1 MVLFTVA
8 PKEKRGAAKRRRNA
22 VETHDES
29 DEPVYVI
36 SVAARLAGLK
46 TWYLRVLNDA
56 GIVVPTRTD
65 TNRRLYSARD
75 VARLARVRYLTEE
88 RGVNMDGV
96 KVIFEMEAAW
106 QAERGAIAAPKATCE
121 PCTARRRSRYFSLAT
136 GIHVGKTRLMY

>member
-1 MVLFTVA
+1 M
-8 PKEKRGAAKRRRNA
+8 
-22 VETHDES
+22 ETHEES

-36 SVAARLAGLK
+36 SVAARLAGMK

-65 TNRRLYSARD
+65 TNRRLYSAND

-106 QAERGAIAAPKATCE
+106 QAERGESFAPKPATD
-121 PCTARRRSRYFSLAT
+121 TAPPADVQAILALLPAY
-136 GIHVGKTRLMY
+136 VPKSSD

>member
-1 MVLFTVA
+1 M
-8 PKEKRGAAKRRRNA
+8 
-22 VETHDES
+22 ETHDDL

-75 VARLARVRYLTEE
+75 IARLERVRYLTEE

-106 QAERGAIAAPKATCE
+106 QAERGATAPPK
-121 PCTARRRSRYFSLAT
+121 PTASNAPPADIHAILALLPAYT
-136 GIHVGKTRLMY
+136 PDKRD